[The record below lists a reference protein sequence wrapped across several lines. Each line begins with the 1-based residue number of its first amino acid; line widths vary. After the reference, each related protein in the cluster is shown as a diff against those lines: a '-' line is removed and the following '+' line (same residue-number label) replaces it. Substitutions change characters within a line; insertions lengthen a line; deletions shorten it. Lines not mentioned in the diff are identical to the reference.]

1 MSHFIF
7 NGIDSRDL
15 GLIITKT
22 PFRPSWAEQVEEIN
36 IPGRPEIIKNPNGT
50 YVNES
55 ITINAVISDCS
66 KIPLIYSSLTGEGT
80 LILSTAL
87 GEYMN
92 ARVEPLI
99 PQGVA
104 LSTAELPITF
114 DCFPFAYAVEP
125 TEVEIASGMRYTEVE
140 NTSSVYSA
148 PIIAIEITPAS
159 ATILKGDV
167 DFDGKITADDASL
180 VMNEYVRISSGQ
192 APTFT
197 PEQFEAA
204 DMDNDGVLSAAD
216 ASEILRLYT
225 ELSSRDPTSPA
236 QNVIINTNGADLIIG
251 VPDAVITNGFTIYV
265 DCGLYL
271 IYYLDMTG
279 KMVNIMN
286 FSSLDL
292 PLLHDGMNYMRYSGD
307 NIAKVTVT
315 INERWL

>member
-307 NIAKVTVT
+307 NISKVTVT